1 MPFLQGQFPH
11 YERVAIDPSILTTS
25 TTNFADD
32 RAVCD
37 NRQMDAINYLDL
49 IRDANVYDVAIESPL
64 EVANTLSARIGNK
77 VLLKREDLQPIFSFK
92 LRGAYNK
99 IASLTDAELANG
111 VICSSAGN
119 HAQGVALAA
128 RKRGVHALVVMPITT
143 PSIKVDAVRDLGGEV
158 ILEGDAYDDA
168 YEHARLLEVE
178 RQLVFIHPFDD
189 PAVIA
194 GQGTIGT
201 EILKQAGSEID
212 AVFVPIGGGGL
223 IAGIAACIKLQH
235 PDIRIIGVEPDD
247 SAAMRDSLAAGEPVS
262 LDHVGIFADG
272 VAVRR
277 VGDETFRLCR
287 EFVDEII
294 TVDTDQCCAAIRD
307 IFEDTRSIVEPAGGL
322 AVAGA
327 KKYVNEHN
335 LSGRTLVTISCG
347 ANVNFDRL
355 RHIAERA
362 AVGDQTE
369 MLIAAEIPEE
379 PGSFRR
385 FCEAL
390 GRRGITEFNY
400 RYADNKNAH
409 IFVGVQL
416 SGGRE
421 EADALLSKLSTAGF
435 PVVDLSNNE
444 MAKLHVRHMV
454 GGRSAEVQRER
465 LFRFE
470 FPERPGA
477 LLDFLNA
484 IGTDWNISLF
494 HYRNHGS
501 DHGRVLAG
509 IDVPETDAG
518 KLEAHLAELG
528 YSHWEESNNPAYTMF
543 LS

>member
-1 MPFLQGQFPH
+1 MSEIDYL
-11 YERVAIDPSILTTS
+11 ERIQNAS
-25 TTNFADD
+25 
-32 RAVCD
+32 
-37 NRQMDAINYLDL
+37 
-49 IRDANVYDVAIESPL
+49 VYDVAIRSPL
-64 EVANTLSARIGNK
+64 ELANNLSARLNNR
-77 VLLKREDLQPIFSFK
+77 VWLKREDLQPVFSFK

-99 IASLTDAELANG
+99 IAALSAAELAAG

-128 RKRGVHALVVMPITT
+128 KRRRIRAVIVMPVTT
-143 PSIKVDAVRDLGGEV
+143 PTIKVDAVRALDGEV
-158 ILEGDAYDDA
+158 ILHGDTYDDA
-168 YEHARLLEVE
+168 YAHARMLEQE
-178 RQLVFIHPFDD
+178 QGLTFIHPFDD

-194 GQGTIGT
+194 GQGTIAV
-201 EILKQAGSEID
+201 EVMRQAEDKVD
-212 AVFVPIGGGGL
+212 AIFVPIGGGGL
-223 IAGIAACIKLQH
+223 IAGIAVYVKSLH
-235 PDIRIIGVEPDD
+235 PDVRIIGVEPDD
-247 SAAMRDSLAAGEPVS
+247 SSAMRDSIAAGEPVT

-287 EFVDEII
+287 EYVDEII
-294 TVDTDQCCAAIRD
+294 TVDTDHMCAAIQD

-327 KKYVNEHN
+327 KKYIVDNN
-335 LSGRTLVTISCG
+335 LENQNLITICCG

-362 AVGDQTE
+362 AIGEEKE
-369 MLIAAEIPEE
+369 MLLAVQIPEE

-390 GRRGITEFNY
+390 GRRGVTEFNY
-400 RYADNKNAH
+400 RYSDSAQAH

-416 SGGRE
+416 RHGAAERQELVGKLRGSGYLVE
-421 EADALLSKLSTAGF
+421 
-435 PVVDLSNNE
+435 DLSDNE

-454 GGRSAEVQRER
+454 GGRSPGLGNER
-465 LFRFE
+465 IFRFE

-484 IGTDWNISLF
+484 IGTNWNISLF

-501 DHGRVLAG
+501 DYGRVLAG
-509 IDVPETDAG
+509 IDVPQGETEE
-518 KLEAHLAELG
+518 LQAHLADLG
-528 YSHWEESNNPAYTMF
+528 YTYREESDNPAFSIF
-543 LS
+543 LA

>member
-1 MPFLQGQFPH
+1 M
-11 YERVAIDPSILTTS
+11 
-25 TTNFADD
+25 
-32 RAVCD
+32 
-37 NRQMDAINYLDL
+37 
-49 IRDANVYDVAIESPL
+49 
-64 EVANTLSARIGNK
+64 
-77 VLLKREDLQPIFSFK
+77 
-92 LRGAYNK
+92 
-99 IASLTDAELANG
+99 
-111 VICSSAGN
+111 
-119 HAQGVALAA
+119 
-128 RKRGVHALVVMPITT
+128 
-143 PSIKVDAVRDLGGEV
+143 
-158 ILEGDAYDDA
+158 
-168 YEHARLLEVE
+168 
-178 RQLVFIHPFDD
+178 
-189 PAVIA
+189 
-194 GQGTIGT
+194 
-201 EILKQAGSEID
+201 
-212 AVFVPIGGGGL
+212 
-223 IAGIAACIKLQH
+223 
-235 PDIRIIGVEPDD
+235 
-247 SAAMRDSLAAGEPVS
+247 
-262 LDHVGIFADG
+262 
-272 VAVRR
+272 RR
-277 VGDETFRLCR
+277 VGDETFRLCK
-287 EFVDEII
+287 EFVDEVI

-327 KKYVNEHN
+327 KKYVAEHN
-335 LSGRTLVTISCG
+335 LSGQKLVTISCG

-385 FCEAL
+385 FCEVL

-400 RYADNKNAH
+400 RYADSEKAH

-416 SGGRE
+416 SGGLE
-421 EADALLSKLSTAGF
+421 EASELLAELSTAGF

-454 GGRSAEVQRER
+454 GGRSTDVQNER

-477 LLDFLNA
+477 LLEFLNA

-509 IDVPETDAG
+509 IDVPDSEAEE
-518 KLEAHLAELG
+518 LEAHLAKLG
-528 YSHWEESNNPAYTMF
+528 YAHWEESGNPAYTMF

>member
-1 MPFLQGQFPH
+1 
-11 YERVAIDPSILTTS
+11 
-25 TTNFADD
+25 
-32 RAVCD
+32 
-37 NRQMDAINYLDL
+37 MDAENYLQL

-64 EVANTLSARIGNK
+64 EVAEILSARLNNR
-77 VLLKREDLQPIFSFK
+77 VLMKREDLQPVFSFK

-99 IASLTDAELANG
+99 ISGLSDADLANG

-128 RKRGVHALVVMPITT
+128 QKRGVRAVIVMPVTT
-143 PSIKVDAVRDLGGEV
+143 PTIKIDAVRALGGEV
-158 ILEGDAYDDA
+158 VLSGDAYDDA
-168 YEHARLLEVE
+168 YLHARKLESE
-178 RQLVFIHPFDD
+178 QALTFIHPFDD

-194 GQGTIGT
+194 GQGTIGA
-201 EILKQAGSEID
+201 EILKQAGSDID

-223 IAGIAACIKLQH
+223 IAGIATCIKLQH

-247 SAAMRDSLAAGEPVS
+247 SAAMRDSLAAGAPVS

-277 VGDETFRLCR
+277 VGDETFRLCQQ
-287 EFVDEII
+287 FVDEII

-322 AVAGA
+322 SIAGA
-327 KKYVNEHN
+327 KKYIAENDIT
-335 LSGRTLVTISCG
+335 GQTLVTINCG

-369 MLIAAEIPEE
+369 MLFAAEIPEQ

-385 FCEAL
+385 FCEVL
-390 GRRGITEFNY
+390 GRRSITEFNY
-400 RYADNKNAH
+400 RYADKKKAH

-416 SGGRE
+416 TDGRQ
-421 EADALLSKLSTAGF
+421 EAEGLLTEISSAGF
-435 PVVDLSNNE
+435 PAVDLSDNE
-444 MAKLHVRHMV
+444 TAKLHVRHMV
-454 GGRSAEVQRER
+454 GGRSAEIENER

-477 LLDFLNA
+477 LLNFLNA

-509 IDVPETDAG
+509 IDVPPDETEE
-518 KLEAHLAELG
+518 LESHLAKLG
-528 YSHWEESNNPAYTMF
+528 YSHWEESGNPAYAMF